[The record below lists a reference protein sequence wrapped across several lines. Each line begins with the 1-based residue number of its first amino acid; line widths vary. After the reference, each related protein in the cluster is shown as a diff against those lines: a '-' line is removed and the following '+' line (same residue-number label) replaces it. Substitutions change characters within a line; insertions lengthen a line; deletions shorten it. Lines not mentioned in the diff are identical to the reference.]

1 MAVYGDMLVF
11 FNEQRRSVNYF
22 TMSPNTVASYSARKD
37 LGKVTGVFQYMKRGE
52 LTRENDTLADVNVP
66 TFWTR
71 QKLKVG
77 NFFIE
82 KDDEIFRIVNPADW
96 TFEGGFNIYVLETFV
111 GNSDVQKPF
120 EDVNLGQNNYD

>member
-52 LTRENDTLADVNVP
+52 LIRENDTLADVNVP

-71 QKLKVG
+71 QKLEVG

-82 KDDEIFRIVNPADW
+82 KDGEIFRIVNPADW

>member
-11 FNEQRRSVNYF
+11 FNEQKRSFKYF
-22 TMSPNTVASYSARKD
+22 TMSPNTVASYSTREYLD
-37 LGKVTGVFQYMKRGE
+37 NVVGVFQYMKRGE
-52 LTRENDTLADVNVP
+52 LTRENDTLADINVP
-66 TFWTR
+66 TLWTR

-96 TFEGGFNIYVLETFV
+96 SFEGGFNIYVLETFV

-120 EDVNLGQNNYD
+120 KHVNLGQNNYD

>member
-22 TMSPNTVASYSARKD
+22 TMSPNTVASYSTRED
-37 LGKVTGVFQYMKRGE
+37 LGKVIGVFQYMKRGE

-66 TFWTR
+66 TFWTK
-71 QKLKVG
+71 QKLEVG

-82 KDDEIFRIVNPADW
+82 KDGEIFRIVNPADW
-96 TFEGGFNIYVLETFV
+96 TFEGGFNIYVLETVV
-111 GNSDVQKPF
+111 GNTDVQKPF

>member
-22 TMSPNTVASYSARKD
+22 TMSPNTVASYSTRKD

-71 QKLKVG
+71 QKLEVG

-120 EDVNLGQNNYD
+120 ENVNLGQNNYD

>member
-22 TMSPNTVASYSARKD
+22 TMSPNIVASYSTRKD

-71 QKLKVG
+71 QKLEVG

-82 KDDEIFRIVNPADW
+82 KDDEIFRIINPADW

>member
-11 FNEQRRSVNYF
+11 FNEQKRSFKYF
-22 TMSPNTVASYSARKD
+22 TMSPNTVASYSTREYLD
-37 LGKVTGVFQYMKRGE
+37 NVVGVFQYMKRGE

-66 TFWTR
+66 TLWTR
-71 QKLKVG
+71 KKLKVG
-77 NFFIE
+77 DFFIE

-96 TFEGGFNIYVLETFV
+96 SFEGGFNVYVLETVV
-111 GNSDVQKPF
+111 GNSDVQEPF

>member
-22 TMSPNTVASYSARKD
+22 TMSPNIVASYSTRKD

-71 QKLKVG
+71 QKLEVG

-82 KDDEIFRIVNPADW
+82 KDDEIFRIINPADW

-120 EDVNLGQNNYD
+120 KHVNLGQNNYD